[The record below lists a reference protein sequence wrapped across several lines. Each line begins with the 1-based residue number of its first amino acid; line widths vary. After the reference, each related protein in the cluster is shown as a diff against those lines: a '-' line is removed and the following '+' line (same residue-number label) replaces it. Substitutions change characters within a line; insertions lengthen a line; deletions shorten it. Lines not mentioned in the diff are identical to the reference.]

1 MAMIG
6 ALYHHLHRFRREQR
20 GTALVEMALIA
31 PLMLILSAGVFEFG
45 NLIHQKLLMEAG
57 LSDGARFAARC
68 NTQLYANA
76 GLVIDCDDIA
86 TNIAVFGNAAG
97 TGSARISGWQKAD
110 VTVTVADPVSNPLD
124 CHNAVDSAGVVQ
136 YRSTTAQ
143 VCIVRAA
150 GTLDYSGVGML
161 SLLSIGT
168 ITLNGFH
175 EERLIRF

>member
-1 MAMIG
+1 MIRT
-6 ALYHHLHRFRREQR
+6 LFRYLDRFRRDHR
-20 GTALVEMALIA
+20 GTALVETALIL
-31 PLMLILSAGVFEFG
+31 PLMVPLTAGVFEFG

-57 LSDGARFAARC
+57 LSDAARFAARC

-143 VCIVRAA
+143 VCIVRAT
-150 GTLDYSGVGML
+150 GTLDYNDIGML
-161 SLLSIGT
+161 SLLDIGP
-168 ITLNGFH
+168 ITLSSFH